1 MERPVY
7 FLVGRKSIATPVPQ
21 FGQPSRPVLRTE
33 EESRFALLLYP
44 EPRLAGLRR
53 IAAGVTVTKSSS
65 PTHRPGRPAKGIAVR
80 VPGRSSRESTET
92 RLRNLRRDS
101 TEPEPDRLFLA
112 TLRIRIP
119 NQVWTGPFTSLHP
132 GVRME
137 ALNRTEV
144 DSGVSVSDYWISGA
158 PGVWARD
165 IATFPDVV
173 KIDSLAEVGDGCLY
187 RITYRNPPII
197 GLYQR
202 LRLPIQFPLRLQAGY
217 IRWEIVARRSEFD
230 LIMKH
235 ARAVD
240 PDFSIVSIRRRPL
253 RSHLP
258 MLTESQEQL
267 LNQAMAA
274 GYFAVP
280 RGITLTALARK
291 LNRSKSG
298 ISESIALIEKKLF
311 ETVLQPETGLA

>member
-1 MERPVY
+1 MTRRTAAGRIVTKNRRPVTTP
-7 FLVGRKSIATPVPQ
+7 GRHSIAT
-21 FGQPSRPVLRTE
+21 SRRAPEDSAE
-33 EESRFALLLYP
+33 E
-44 EPRLAGLRR
+44 
-53 IAAGVTVTKSSS
+53 T
-65 PTHRPGRPAKGIAVR
+65 
-80 VPGRSSRESTET
+80 TET

-101 TEPEPDRLFLA
+101 DEPDSDRLFLA

-119 NQVWTGPFTSLHP
+119 SHVWTGPFSALHP
-132 GVRME
+132 SVRME
-137 ALNRTEV
+137 VLNRTEV
-144 DSGVSVSDYWISGA
+144 GPGLSVSDYWISGSP
-158 PGVWARD
+158 PGVWARE
-165 IATFPDVV
+165 IAAYPDVV

-187 RITYRNPPII
+187 RITYKNPPVI

-202 LRLPIQFPLRLQAGY
+202 LKLPIQFPLRPQAGFL
-217 IRWEIVARRSEFD
+217 RWEVVARRSEFN

-235 ARAVD
+235 ARGVD
-240 PDFSIVSIRRRPL
+240 PNFSIVSIRRRPL

-258 MLTESQEQL
+258 MLTDSQEQL

-311 ETVLQPETGLA
+311 ETVLQPETALA